1 MRFRIDPVAW
11 SRAADIFAVLI
22 AIFLPWST
30 SLVAIAVVLFVLTL
44 LPTFDVRRFVQTLQ
58 GPECV
63 IPLALFALSVIGTL
77 WATDIPWAARL
88 HGINPVAK
96 LLLIP
101 VLIYHFER
109 SSRGMWVMT
118 GFLASCAALLVLSW
132 GSYVFKEPTG
142 ADSFGNPI
150 YGIPVKDY
158 IAQNYE
164 FALCAFGIAGVVGQL
179 MRDGRSKLAYLLI
192 ALAVLFIANI
202 VTVATSRTILVCIP
216 VLFAVFC
223 LRHFG
228 KLQIVSAAV
237 IAVLLAAA
245 VWAVSPT
252 LRERVNN
259 VSTEYQLY
267 KSENASTST
276 GLRLE
281 YWRKSSQFIEQSPVI
296 GNGTGSIRTLF
307 ERDAVGKSGV
317 SAEVV
322 NNPHN
327 QTFNVAIQWGAL
339 GVLVLWA
346 MWFVHLRLFYS
357 AGGLAAWIGLVAVVE
372 NVVSSA
378 FNSHVFD
385 FLEGWVYVAAVGVAA
400 GMIRQQKLSPSRA
413 DVIS

>member
-1 MRFRIDPVAW
+1 MRIDPVAW

-30 SLVAIAVVLFVLTL
+30 SLVAIAVVLFVLAL
-44 LPTFDVRRFVQTLQ
+44 LPTFDLRRFVQTLKR
-58 GPECV
+58 PESA
-63 IPLALFALSVIGTL
+63 IPLTLFALAAIGTL
-77 WATDIPWAARL
+77 WATDISWAARL

-101 VLIYHFER
+101 VLIYHFEK
-109 SSRGMWVMT
+109 SSRGMWVFT

-132 GSYVFKEPTG
+132 GSYIFKVPTVPPG
-142 ADSFGNPI
+142 YLGDPI

-164 FALCAFGIAGVVGQL
+164 FALCVFGIAGAVVQL
-179 MRDGRSKLAYLLI
+179 FRDGRSKLAYLLI

-237 IAVLLAAA
+237 IAVLLTAA

-252 LRERVNN
+252 LRERVNKI
-259 VSTEYQLY
+259 STEYQLY

-281 YWRKSSQFIEQSPVI
+281 YWRKSSQFIEQSPLV

-327 QTFNVAIQWGAL
+327 QTLNVAIQWGVL
-339 GVLVLWA
+339 GVIILWA
-346 MWFVHLRLFYS
+346 MWLVHLRLFYS
-357 AGGLAAWIGLVAVVE
+357 AGGLAAWIGVAAVVE
-372 NVVSSA
+372 NIVSSA

-400 GMIRQQKLSPSRA
+400 GMLRQQKLPSTRA
-413 DVIS
+413 DAIS